1 MKNGLGV
8 SAAILLGCLASAGA
22 LAGDAAAGKAKAA
35 ACAGCHGMTGVSV
48 NPLWPNL
55 AGQHEQYLVKQMQAF
70 KSGTRAEPTMAAM
83 MAALTEQDMAD
94 VAAYF
99 STQTCK

>member
-1 MKNGLGV
+1 M
-8 SAAILLGCLASAGA
+8 
-22 LAGDAAAGKAKAA
+22 
-35 ACAGCHGMTGVSV
+35 
-48 NPLWPNL
+48 WPNL